1 MVEKHQVPYLL
12 ACIKGVYGKQEELN
26 LGKEV
31 GGAYRG
37 RADFAGQQ
45 KECGHLGSGELQA
58 ELWRWKSEL
67 WFGLMAPTEYKG
79 GRYHGRILGICPGD
93 TM

>member
-1 MVEKHQVPYLL
+1 MVSPAEGGGCDIIKEWRVMVEKHQVLYLL
-12 ACIKGVYGKQEELN
+12 ACIKGVYGKQEKLS

-31 GGAYRG
+31 GGAYEG

-58 ELWRWKSEL
+58 ELWR
-67 WFGLMAPTEYKG
+67 
-79 GRYHGRILGICPGD
+79 
-93 TM
+93 